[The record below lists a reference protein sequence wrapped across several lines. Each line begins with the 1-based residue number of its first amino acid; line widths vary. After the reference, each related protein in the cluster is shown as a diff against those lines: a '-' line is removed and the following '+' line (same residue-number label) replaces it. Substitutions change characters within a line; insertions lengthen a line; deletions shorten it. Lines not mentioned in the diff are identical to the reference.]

1 MQSVLGKA
9 RLLLEA
15 FDAES
20 VELSLTELSRRS
32 GVAKATT
39 YRLANALVEWGILE
53 RSGTN
58 YRLGL
63 RLFELGQLVPA
74 QRVLR
79 DAALPYLQEIHA
91 ATGATVH
98 FAIRDGLDVLYIDKL
113 SGHGAVAIPSRVA
126 GRLPLYATATGKAI
140 LAFSSADVVTQV
152 VENGLSVFTR
162 RTVASAAQLYRQL
175 DLVRRNMLAVEAE
188 EMSLGAV
195 SAAVPVFGSHSVLVG
210 AVGMTT
216 TTARMN
222 LDRISGPLK
231 AAGAGITRTLGALAR
246 SA

>member
-1 MQSVLGKA
+1 MHSVLGKA

-15 FDAES
+15 FDADS
-20 VELSLTELSRRS
+20 MALSLTELSRRS

-39 YRLANALVEWGILE
+39 HRLANALVEWGVLE
-53 RSGTN
+53 RAGTK

-63 RLFELGQLVPA
+63 RLFELGQLVPT

-79 DAALPYLQEIHA
+79 DAALPYLQELHA

-98 FAIRDGLDVLYIDKL
+98 FAIRDGLDVLYIEKL
-113 SGHGAVAIPSRVA
+113 SGHGAVEIPSRVA

-140 LAFSSADVVTQV
+140 LAFSAGDVIAQV
-152 VENGLSVFTR
+152 VDNGLSTFTR
-162 RTVASAAQLYRQL
+162 RTVASAAQLHRQL
-175 DLVRRNMLAVEAE
+175 ATVRQNMLAVEAE
-188 EMSLGAV
+188 EMSLGVV
-195 SAAVPVFGSHSVLVG
+195 SAAVPVFGSQSALVG
-210 AVGMTT
+210 AVGMST

-222 LDRISGPLK
+222 LGRMSVQLRS
-231 AAGAGITRTLGALAR
+231 AGLGINRALGSLAR

>member
-20 VELSLTELSRRS
+20 VALSLTELSRRS

-39 YRLANALVEWGILE
+39 HRLANALVEWGVLE
-53 RSGTN
+53 RSGTK

-63 RLFELGQLVPA
+63 RLFELGQLVPT

-79 DAALPYLQEIHA
+79 DAALPYLQELHA
-91 ATGATVH
+91 ATAATVH

-113 SGHGAVAIPSRVA
+113 SGHGAVEIPSRVA
-126 GRLPLYATATGKAI
+126 GRLPLYATATGKAL
-140 LAFSSADVVTQV
+140 LAFSATDVVAQV
-152 VENGLSVFTR
+152 VENGLQAFTR
-162 RTVASAAQLYRQL
+162 RTVASAAHLYRQL
-175 DLVRRNMLAVEAE
+175 DTVRQNMLAVEAE
-188 EMSLGAV
+188 EMSLGVV
-195 SAAVPVFGSHSVLVG
+195 SAAVPVFGPHSVLVG
-210 AVGMTT
+210 AVGMST

-222 LDRISGPLK
+222 LDRMAGPLK
-231 AAGAGITRTLGALAR
+231 SAGIGINRALGSLAR

>member
-9 RLLLEA
+9 RLLLDA

-20 VELSLTELSRRS
+20 GVLSLTELSRRS

-39 YRLANALVEWGILE
+39 YRLASGLVEWGLLE
-53 RSGTN
+53 RVGTK

-74 QRVLR
+74 QRILR
-79 DAALPYLQEIHA
+79 DAAVPYLQELHA

-98 FAIRDGLDVLYIDKL
+98 LAIRDGLDVLYIDKI
-113 SGHGAVAIPSRVA
+113 SGHKAVETPSQVA

-140 LAFSSADVVTQV
+140 LAFSPPDLVEQV
-152 VENGLSVFTR
+152 VEGGFHPITA
-162 RTVASAAQLYRQL
+162 RTVASAAHLRRQL
-175 DLVRRNMLAVEAE
+175 DGARQKRMAVEVGE
-188 EMSLGAV
+188 VVLGVASV
-195 SAAVPVFGSHSVLVG
+195 AVPVFSCSMLVG
-210 AVGMTT
+210 AVGLSTSIS
-216 TTARMN
+216 RMN
-222 LDRISGPLK
+222 NDAVSGHLTSAGVGIS
-231 AAGAGITRTLGALAR
+231 RTLHSLER

>member
-20 VELSLTELSRRS
+20 GVLSLTELSRRS

-53 RSGTN
+53 RSGTS

-63 RLFELGQLVPA
+63 RLFELGQLVPT
-74 QRVLR
+74 QRMLR
-79 DAALPYLQEIHA
+79 DAALPYLQDLHA
-91 ATGATVH
+91 VTGATVH
-98 FAIRDGLDVLYIDKL
+98 FAIREGLDVLYIDKL
-113 SGHGAVAIPSRVA
+113 SGHGAVEIPSRVA

-140 LAFSSADVVTQV
+140 LAFSTADVVTQV
-152 VENGLSVFTR
+152 VENGLSAFTR
-162 RTVASAAQLYRQL
+162 RTVSPAQLYRQL
-175 DLVRRNMLAVEAE
+175 RTVRQSMLAVEAE
-188 EMSLGAV
+188 EMSLGVV

-210 AVGMTT
+210 AVGMST

-231 AAGAGITRTLGALAR
+231 AAGTGITRTLDSLAR

>member
-1 MQSVLGKA
+1 MHTVLGKA
-9 RLLLEA
+9 RMLLEA

-20 VELSLTELSRRS
+20 GELSLTELSRRS

-39 YRLANALVEWGILE
+39 YRLANALVEWGLLE
-53 RSGTN
+53 RSGTR

-63 RLFELGQLVPA
+63 RLFELGALVPA

-79 DAALPYLQEIHA
+79 DAALPYLQELHA

-98 FAIRDGLDVLYIDKL
+98 FAIRDGLDVLYIEKL

-140 LAFSSADVVTQV
+140 LAFSGAEVVAQV
-152 VENGLSVFTR
+152 VENGLSAFTR
-162 RTVASAAQLYRQL
+162 RTVSAPQLHRQL
-175 DLVRRNMLAVEAE
+175 GTVRQHMLAVEAE
-188 EMSLGAV
+188 EVSLGVV
-195 SAAVPVFGSHSVLVG
+195 SAAVPVFGPHAVLVG
-210 AVGMTT
+210 AIGMSTT
-216 TTARMN
+216 TPRMN
-222 LDRISGPLK
+222 LDRVSGPLK
-231 AAGAGITRTLGALAR
+231 AAGAGITRTLGSLAR

>member
-15 FDAES
+15 FDADAP
-20 VELSLTELSRRS
+20 ELSLTALSRRS

-39 YRLANALVEWGILE
+39 YRLANALVEWGVLE
-53 RSGTN
+53 RVGTN

-79 DAALPYLQEIHA
+79 DAALPFLQELHA

-98 FAIRDGLDVLYIDKL
+98 FAIRDGLDVLYIDKIA
-113 SGHGAVAIPSRVA
+113 GHGAVELPSRVA

-140 LAFSSADVVTQV
+140 LAFSGAELVGQV
-152 VENGLSVFTR
+152 LENGLTAFTR
-162 RTVASAAQLYRQL
+162 RTVTSAAQLHRQL
-175 DLVRRNMLAVEAE
+175 DTARQAALAVEAE
-188 EMSLGAV
+188 EMALGAV
-195 SAAVPVFGSHSVLVG
+195 SVAVPVFGPHSVLVG
-210 AVGMTT
+210 AVGLST

-222 LDRISGPLK
+222 LDRVTGPLK
-231 AAGAGITRTLGALAR
+231 AAGAGINRTLGSLAR